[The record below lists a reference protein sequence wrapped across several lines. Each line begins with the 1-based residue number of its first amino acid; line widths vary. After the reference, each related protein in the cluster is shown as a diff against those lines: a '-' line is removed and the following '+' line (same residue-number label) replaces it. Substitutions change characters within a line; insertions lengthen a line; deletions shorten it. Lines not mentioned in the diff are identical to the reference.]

1 MKNLFKLSFLLFAFV
16 LTSCSDDDTTA
27 SEPTDD
33 TNPTSISN
41 FVATTA
47 DYSTLANALEITSLT
62 ETLNGEGPFTVFA
75 PNNDAFAA
83 FLAANGFTSLEDVPV
98 DVLTNTL
105 LNHVVLGTN
114 NAADLTTSY
123 INSLAVFGDTSRNL
137 SLYIDVTTGVK
148 INGVSTVTQADITV
162 TNGVIHAVDSVIA
175 IPTIVTQALANPA
188 FSTLVEALV
197 AASDDA
203 TDYVALLSGTTAS
216 PFTVFAPTNDAFSGL
231 LTSLG
236 LASLSDVPQDLLQA
250 ILNYHVIA
258 QANVQSADLSD
269 GQSIVTFQGESLTV
283 SLANG
288 AQIIDATQMPAN
300 IVVVDVQTSN
310 GVIHALDKVLLPQA
324 VIDVVDPTL
333 TTLAMMT
340 PSLSTLSQALEIT
353 GLDVVLND
361 RDASFTVFAPTN
373 ASFEAFL
380 DGAALSDIPVD
391 YLTQLLLNH
400 TLTGVALSTDL
411 TTGYTNTLATFNNE
425 PDALLSL
432 FVNTS
437 AGVLLNAQ
445 SSVSSADNLA
455 ANGVVH
461 IVDAVIALPSVVTF
475 AQADPDFETLLSALD
490 RDDQPDYLAVLGLPN
505 GVEPA
510 PFTIFAPDNNAF
522 ADFLTEFGLS
532 SLDQVDGLTLSQT
545 LNTHAVPTVNIRAEA
560 LVDGTLI
567 TFGDPIIIDAANATV
582 TDQNGRVCQ
591 ITQTNLQA
599 ANGVV
604 HKINKVLFIQ

>member
-1 MKNLFKLSFLLFAFV
+1 MKNLFKLSFLLFAIVFA
-16 LTSCSDDDTTA
+16 SCSDDDTTA
-27 SEPTDD
+27 AEPTDD
-33 TNPTSISN
+33 TISTSISN

-137 SLYIDVTTGVK
+137 SLYIDITTGVT
-148 INGVSTVTQADITV
+148 INGVSTVTQADIAV

-250 ILNYHVIA
+250 ILNYHVVA

-269 GQSIVTFQGESLTV
+269 GQNIVTFQGESLTV
-283 SLANG
+283 SLTNG

-380 DGAALSDIPVD
+380 DGAALSDIPVG

-461 IVDAVIALPSVVTF
+461 IVDAVIALPSVITF

-510 PFTIFAPDNNAF
+510 PFTIFAPDNDAF

-545 LNTHAVPTVNIRAEA
+545 LNTHAVPTLNIRAEA

-604 HKINKVLFIQ
+604 HKIDKVLFIQ

>member
-1 MKNLFKLSFLLFAFV
+1 M
-16 LTSCSDDDTTA
+16 
-27 SEPTDD
+27 
-33 TNPTSISN
+33 
-41 FVATTA
+41 
-47 DYSTLANALEITSLT
+47 
-62 ETLNGEGPFTVFA
+62 GEGPFTVFA

-123 INSLAVFGDTSRNL
+123 INSLAVFWGKRQEIL
-137 SLYIDVTTGVK
+137 VYILMLQQGVT
-148 INGVSTVTQADITV
+148 INGVSTVTQADIAV

-250 ILNYHVIA
+250 ILNYHVVA

-310 GVIHALDKVLLPQA
+310 GVIHALDKVLLP
-324 VIDVVDPTL
+324 
-333 TTLAMMT
+333 
-340 PSLSTLSQALEIT
+340 S
-353 GLDVVLND
+353 GCN
-361 RDASFTVFAPTN
+361 
-373 ASFEAFL
+373 
-380 DGAALSDIPVD
+380 
-391 YLTQLLLNH
+391 
-400 TLTGVALSTDL
+400 
-411 TTGYTNTLATFNNE
+411 
-425 PDALLSL
+425 
-432 FVNTS
+432 
-437 AGVLLNAQ
+437 
-445 SSVSSADNLA
+445 
-455 ANGVVH
+455 
-461 IVDAVIALPSVVTF
+461 
-475 AQADPDFETLLSALD
+475 
-490 RDDQPDYLAVLGLPN
+490 
-505 GVEPA
+505 
-510 PFTIFAPDNNAF
+510 
-522 ADFLTEFGLS
+522 
-532 SLDQVDGLTLSQT
+532 
-545 LNTHAVPTVNIRAEA
+545 
-560 LVDGTLI
+560 
-567 TFGDPIIIDAANATV
+567 
-582 TDQNGRVCQ
+582 
-591 ITQTNLQA
+591 
-599 ANGVV
+599 
-604 HKINKVLFIQ
+604 

>member
-1 MKNLFKLSFLLFAFV
+1 MKNLFKLSFLLFAIVFA
-16 LTSCSDDDTTA
+16 SCSDDDTTA
-27 SEPTDD
+27 ADPTDD

-123 INSLAVFGDTSRNL
+123 INSLAVFGETSRNL
-137 SLYIDVTTGVK
+137 SLYIDITTGVT
-148 INGVSTVTQADITV
+148 INGVSTVTQADIAV

-175 IPTIVTQALANPA
+175 LPTIVTQALANPA

-216 PFTVFAPTNDAFSGL
+216 PFTVFAPTNDAFS
-231 LTSLG
+231 
-236 LASLSDVPQDLLQA
+236 ASLINVPQDLLQA
-250 ILNYHVIA
+250 ILNYHVVA

-283 SLANG
+283 SLTNG
-288 AQIIDATQMPAN
+288 AQIIDATQIPAN

-391 YLTQLLLNH
+391 DLTQLLLNH

-461 IVDAVIALPSVVTF
+461 IVDAVIALPSVITF

-510 PFTIFAPDNNAF
+510 PFTIFAPDNDAF

-545 LNTHAVPTVNIRAEA
+545 LNTHAVPTLNIRAEA

-604 HKINKVLFIQ
+604 HKIDKVLFIQ